1 MRFVGDPVAIIA
13 GEDEACV
20 EKAMRLIKVK
30 YEVLPAILDFHVAKD
45 NEILIHPE
53 DNWRSLCPVGADN
66 KRNLCATARSEEGD
80 VDGVMAECDTIVEHT
95 YHTVA
100 DQQAMMETFRTY
112 CSIDAYGRLNIFS
125 STQIVFHVRRIVS
138 NAWVF
143 RNLRSV
149 CPSPVSA
156 VVLAQSR
163 RQFLKFIRHL

>member
-1 MRFVGDPVAIIA
+1 MP
-13 GEDEACV
+13 
-20 EKAMRLIKVK
+20 EKMKLRGKSHAPDQSK

-45 NEILIHPE
+45 NEILVHPE

-138 NAWVF
+138 NALVF
-143 RNLRSV
+143 RNPRSV
-149 CPSPVSA
+149 CQNPESA
-156 VVLAQSR
+156 VVSERNRPL
-163 RQFLKFIRHL
+163 FLRFIRHL